1 MTEITCKFAPCQCV
15 RLIHDP
21 ESLQRMV
28 TQVFIGANGS
38 IRYELS
44 CGDKAS
50 VHYEAEIEAV
60 EQIAQVVGFR
70 INIQP

>member
-21 ESLQRMV
+21 EGLHRMV
-28 TQVFIGANGS
+28 TQIFIGASGS

-44 CGDKAS
+44 CGEKATA
-50 VHYEAEIEAV
+50 HYEEEIDAV
-60 EQIAQVVGFR
+60 EEVEQTIGFR
-70 INIQP
+70 INILQ